1 MFCTITANILPG
13 KGLAMN
19 KNKKKFGVKDQ
30 VCYLFGD
37 VGGSFVNLYVD
48 AYFLVFCTYVLGIS
62 TYFMGTLFL
71 VARIWD
77 AINDPLIGSIPDRHI
92 LGKSGDRFKP
102 YIKLFMVPLA
112 LSGVLCFTDVS
123 GFPEIWKHVWVCFAY
138 IFYGMCYTG
147 ASMPYGS
154 LATVITSDP
163 VENAKLSRARS
174 FGGGIVSILLA
185 AVPQFIYDKD
195 TNPVPLAFFVIA
207 VIFGLGCILSYCILL
222 GGSTERIHYEV
233 KKDEYKY
240 SEVLKNCLHNR
251 PLIGC
256 MVAAIGFLFYN
267 TGFSQVSS
275 YLFKEY
281 YHNTSIISFAMLITM
296 PLMLIIFPL
305 IPKMVRKFGK
315 VGSVLY
321 PSLVGI
327 VISGFLF
334 LVPIQNPWIY
344 LAINAV
350 AVVGPMCYALNCWA
364 IVADC
369 IEYHEYKFGQ
379 RANGSIYSIYTFSRK
394 IGSALASAFASYSL
408 GFIGYVSGVASQTEE
423 VAGRIRYL
431 VTAVPLLAC
440 ILICIGLGL
449 IYNLKKEDS
458 NKIHEELE
466 KCHAEKQADL

>member
-1 MFCTITANILPG
+1 ME
-13 KGLAMN
+13 KR
-19 KNKKKFGVKDQ
+19 KKKFGVKDQ
-30 VCYLFGD
+30 ICYLFGD

-48 AYFLVFCTYVLGIS
+48 AYFLVFCTYVLGVS

-77 AINDPLIGSIPDRHI
+77 AINDPLMGSIPDRHM

-123 GFPEIWKHVWVCFAY
+123 GFADLWKHAWVCFAY
-138 IFYGMCYTG
+138 IAYGMCYTG

-174 FGGGIVSILLA
+174 FGGAIVGILLA
-185 AVPQFIYDKD
+185 VVPQFIYDKD
-195 TNPVPLAFFVIA
+195 TNPVPAAFFVIA
-207 VIFGLGCILSYCILL
+207 IIFGLGSILAYTILL
-222 GGSTERIHYEV
+222 SGSTERIHYEV
-233 KKDEYKY
+233 KRDTFKY
-240 SEVLKNCLHNR
+240 GEVLKNCMHNR

-256 MVAAIGFLFYN
+256 MVAAVGFLFYN
-267 TGFSQVSS
+267 TGFGQISS
-275 YLFKEY
+275 YMFKEY
-281 YHNTSIISFAMLITM
+281 YHDTSIITFATLITM
-296 PLMLIIFPL
+296 PLMLLIFPM
-305 IPKMVRKFGK
+305 IPKLVRRFGK

-321 PSLVGI
+321 PCLGGVALCAL
-327 VISGFLF
+327 LF
-334 LVPIQNPWIY
+334 FIPIRNPWIY
-344 LAINAV
+344 LALNAV
-350 AVVGPMCYALNCWA
+350 AVIGPMCYALNCWA
-364 IVADC
+364 IVSDC

-408 GFIGYVSGVASQTEE
+408 GLIGYVSGVNEQTAE

-431 VTAVPLLAC
+431 VTAVPLIAC
-440 ILICIGLGL
+440 VLICVGLGL
-449 IYNLKKEDS
+449 IFNLKKEQS
-458 NKIHEELE
+458 AKIHEELE
-466 KCHAEKQADL
+466 RKHAEEGTV